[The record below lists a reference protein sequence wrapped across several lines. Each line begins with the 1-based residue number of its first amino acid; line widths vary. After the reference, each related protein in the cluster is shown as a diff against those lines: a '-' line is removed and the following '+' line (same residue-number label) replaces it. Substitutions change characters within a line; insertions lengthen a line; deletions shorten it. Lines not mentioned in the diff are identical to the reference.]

1 MGQRRVDG
9 DERGGPVTAV
19 PVGLVTPV
27 LTAVPGMHGDW
38 ETTAD
43 VASLVDVVKCADR
56 LGFDFVTC
64 SEHVAVPV
72 DVARTRGGTY
82 WDPLATLSYLACA
95 TTRIR
100 LLPYVLVLGY
110 SHPLA
115 IAKRYGTLDRLSGGR
130 VTLGLGVGSLE
141 EEFALLGVPFSDR
154 GARADDAL
162 RALRAAM
169 STPTPAYTG
178 DHYSFDGLVVEP
190 HAVQPHVP
198 FWVGGQGERSLRRAV
213 ELADGWAPFGMRPDD
228 AASLLARVEVSEDFD
243 VVLPVGP
250 LDPMGAPESAARR
263 IGRAQEAG
271 ATRVAASVLGT
282 SPGHYADQLHALAE
296 LPETAMAA

>member
-1 MGQRRVDG
+1 M
-9 DERGGPVTAV
+9 TAL

-38 ETTAD
+38 ETSAD
-43 VASLVDVVKCADR
+43 VSSLVEVVQAADR

-64 SEHVAVPV
+64 SEHVAVPI
-72 DVARTRGGTY
+72 DVAGIRGGTY

-141 EEFALLGVPFSDR
+141 EEFALLGAHFTDR

-169 STPTPAYTG
+169 STATPAYAG
-178 DHYSFDGLVVEP
+178 EHFAFHGVVVDP

-198 FWVGGQGERSLRRAV
+198 FWIGGQGERSLRRAV
-213 ELADGWAPFGMRPDD
+213 ELADGWAPFGVGPDE
-228 AASLLARVEVSEDFD
+228 AGALLAAVDLPDGFD

-250 LDPMGAPESAARR
+250 LDPVGAPEAASRR
-263 IGRAQEAG
+263 IGRALRAG
-271 ATRVAASVLGT
+271 ATRVAASLRSS
-282 SPGHYADQLHALAE
+282 SPQHYVEQLHALAE
-296 LPETAMAA
+296 LPETKVAA

>member
-1 MGQRRVDG
+1 M
-9 DERGGPVTAV
+9 TAL

-27 LTAVPGMHGDW
+27 LTAVPGMHGEW
-38 ETTAD
+38 ETSAD
-43 VASLVDVVKCADR
+43 VASLVEVVQTADR

-64 SEHVAVPV
+64 SEHVAVPI
-72 DVARTRGGTY
+72 DVAGIRGGTY

-110 SHPLA
+110 SHPVA

-169 STPTPAYTG
+169 STGTPAYAG
-178 DHYSFDGLVVEP
+178 DHYSFHGLVVQP

-198 FWVGGQGERSLRRAV
+198 FWIGGQAERSLRRAM
-213 ELADGWAPFGMRPDD
+213 ELADGWAPFGVRPDD
-228 AASLLARVEVSEDFD
+228 AASLLATVALPDGFD

-250 LDPMGAPESAARR
+250 LDPVGAPGVTSRR
-263 IGRAQEAG
+263 IGRAQQAG
-271 ATRVAASVLGT
+271 ATRIAASVHST
-282 SPGHYADQLHALAE
+282 SPEHYVEQLHALAA
-296 LPETAMAA
+296 LPETAVAA

>member
-1 MGQRRVDG
+1 MR
-9 DERGGPVTAV
+9 AI
-19 PVGLVTPV
+19 PVGLVAPV
-27 LTAVPGMHGDW
+27 VTAVPGMHADW

-43 VASLVDVVKCADR
+43 VADLVEIVGSADR

-64 SEHVAVPV
+64 SEHVAVP
-72 DVARTRGGTY
+72 AEAAEKRGGTY

-115 IAKRYGTLDRLSGGR
+115 LAKRYGTLDLLSGGR

-141 EEFALLGVPFSDR
+141 EEFALLEAPFVDR
-154 GARADDAL
+154 GLRADDAL

-169 STPTPAYTG
+169 STRSPSYDG
-178 DHYSFDGLVVEP
+178 DHYAFGGVVVDP

-198 FWVGGQGERSLRRAV
+198 FWIGGQGERSLRRAV
-213 ELADGWAPFGMRPDD
+213 ELADGWAPFGLRAAD
-228 AASLLARVEVSEDFD
+228 AASLLGRVDLPDVFD

-250 LDPMGAPESAARR
+250 LDPLDAPERTAAR
-263 IGRAQEAG
+263 IGQAQEAG
-271 ATRVAASVLGT
+271 ATRIAASIRST
-282 SPGHYADQLHALAE
+282 SSQHYRDQLQALAE
-296 LPETAMAA
+296 LPEMAAAA

>member
-1 MGQRRVDG
+1 M
-9 DERGGPVTAV
+9 TAL

-38 ETTAD
+38 ETSAD
-43 VASLVDVVKCADR
+43 VSSLVEVVQAADR

-64 SEHVAVPV
+64 SEHVAVPI
-72 DVARTRGGTY
+72 DVAGIRGGTY

-141 EEFALLGVPFSDR
+141 EEFALLGAHFTDR

-169 STPTPAYTG
+169 STATPAYAG
-178 DHYSFDGLVVEP
+178 EHFAFHGVVVDP

-198 FWVGGQGERSLRRAV
+198 FWIGGQGERSLRRAV
-213 ELADGWAPFGMRPDD
+213 ELADGWAPFGVGPDE
-228 AASLLARVEVSEDFD
+228 AGALLAAVDLPDGFD

-250 LDPMGAPESAARR
+250 LDPVGAPEVASRR
-263 IGRAQEAG
+263 IGRAQQVG
-271 ATRVAASVLGT
+271 ATRIAASVHST
-282 SPGHYADQLHALAE
+282 SPEHYVEQLHALAA
-296 LPETAMAA
+296 LPETAVAV